1 MTETPRRR
9 RAPGMSPEQ
18 RRAMIVQ
25 AALPLV
31 AEYGAG
37 VTTQQIANAAGI
49 GEATIFR
56 AFADKEAVLAACMAE
71 AANPAGLLRELDSLD
86 VEQPLAERLTE
97 ALDAMQAHMRRMGA
111 VAGALMA
118 SGHRPE
124 RGPHRG
130 EGPPNRDASMA
141 VMRDALAELFRPDQD
156 TLRLPIEVVAEAFM
170 FISMAAGRAGQHVGH
185 AGLVDLFLHG
195 AVAGGADT

>member
-1 MTETPRRR
+1 
-9 RAPGMSPEQ
+9 MSPEQ

-71 AANPAGLLRELDSLD
+71 AANPAGLLRELDNIPVD
-86 VEQPLAERLTE
+86 QPLAERLVE
-97 ALDAMQAHMRRMGA
+97 ALDAMQAHLRRMGA
-111 VAGALMA
+111 VAGALMT

-124 RGPHRG
+124 RGG
-130 EGPPNRDASMA
+130 GPGPSPSREESMA
-141 VMRDALAELFRPDQD
+141 VIREGLAELFRPDQD
-156 TLRLPIEVVAEAFM
+156 ALRLPVDTVAEMFM
-170 FISMAAGRAGQHVGH
+170 FISMAAGRGGEGRGH
-185 AGLVDLFLHG
+185 AELVDVFLHG
-195 AVAGGADT
+195 AVTP